1 MLTILSTLLLPTAH
15 GSLPTAQV
23 ALLADGSA
31 GGLGNPMF
39 MMIAMFAVIY
49 FIVLRPMSK
58 QEKERKKRIEG
69 LKKGDQV
76 VLQGGILGR
85 VTNADDPKV
94 AVVELAERVRVRV
107 LKSKIDDLQDSV
119 LKAEKDAPKKD
130 DEAKK
135 DPAAKKGEA
144 KKDQAAKDQAAKQ
157 DEAADD
163 AASSDD
169 DKDVRKGA

>member
-1 MLTILSTLLLPTAH
+1 MLTILSTILLPTAH
-15 GSLPTAQV
+15 GAPPLAHA

-49 FIVLRPMSK
+49 FIVLRPMGK
-58 QEKERKKRIEG
+58 QEKERKKRIEA

-135 DPAAKKGEA
+135 AEKDAPKKGET
-144 KKDQAAKDQAAKQ
+144 KDVKKDQAAKQ

-163 AASSDD
+163 AAGSDD